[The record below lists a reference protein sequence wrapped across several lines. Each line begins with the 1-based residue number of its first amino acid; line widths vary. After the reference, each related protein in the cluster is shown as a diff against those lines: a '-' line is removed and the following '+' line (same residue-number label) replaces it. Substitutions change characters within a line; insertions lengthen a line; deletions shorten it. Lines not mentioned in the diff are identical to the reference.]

1 MDPKNHKATN
11 PGNLSS
17 FTKVG
22 VNSDVTPRDSGG
34 QFFVAREGIFLG
46 LGLLLRG
53 KGKMERKEQLYL
65 NTAVETSGSVVDTT
79 NLDEY

>member
-1 MDPKNHKATN
+1 M
-11 PGNLSS
+11 
-17 FTKVG
+17 
-22 VNSDVTPRDSGG
+22 NSDVTPRDSGG

-53 KGKMERKEQLYL
+53 KGLLEKKEQLYL